1 MGSILSDQISQLV
14 QGGQIVL
21 QVMFESFA
29 GSGFAAQ
36 ASSVAISIA
45 AATDGT
51 GQPTP
56 GAGQG
61 TPVGPTSENV
71 TSIDQALY
79 TFVYTADW
87 DQAPGD
93 YLVTWPGVVEGVT

>member
-87 DQAPGD
+87 LRHPA
-93 YLVTWPGVVEGVT
+93 TT

>member
-1 MGSILSDQISQLV
+1 M